1 MTAATDRD
9 ETGRFWVC
17 IVFIVPLLTLQVEER
32 ASIFPD
38 NRMTRLTW
46 QPGGGQK
53 CPSFG
58 PRALIE
64 TNMTLDIRG
73 SIKNTKLSSNPYVV
87 FEEIISNAIDAFLI
101 RIHGDRSEPN
111 LNVKIRVDF
120 SASDLFGDGETMAL
134 SCKDNGCG
142 LGDDQL
148 KAFLTKDTSYKDD
161 LTISGIGQCKGAG
174 RIQFFHHFS
183 ALSID
188 STYRHDS
195 EIIRR
200 QMRYS
205 EPQKQ
210 IDYDDFTSSPG
221 NEADI
226 GTLIRLDRFKDTARA
241 RIAPGEQL
249 SSLFSAPVLKKQML
263 VAFLQRLVGLES
275 RLGDFE
281 FEFLTSHW
289 KTGDQV
295 ETLKRS
301 DLPIATAAPV
311 VQVEER
317 DPRSGDTLGT
327 FQSFKLSHYQLD
339 SSLYDLPKNAIAFCA
354 KYSPVKNITGRYLRT
369 RTEQNNPVAG
379 FHHIVLIESDFL
391 DGHVNEQRDDFD
403 NIPEDI
409 PTGDMFSDAKLS
421 YGSIYEAIDPVIDA
435 MVTPA
440 DWKKEDVLKEITDQ
454 FGISEAMLTD
464 TSTRIVYG
472 EPAKAVVERVLK
484 KYQERVIDETA
495 EIYSLKEAILKAEPD
510 SEEYRKKIDEIS
522 WKYTSS
528 LKNFDM
534 ANLSQLIVRR
544 AAIVEILTLACGKK
558 LAMQAV
564 ADGVRRKDEQIIHN
578 IFFPMRKDSQNV
590 SDHDIWLLSE
600 EYHYY
605 DYIASDIPL
614 ASIKWNN
621 GETVFE
627 SDIDQKFQELLA
639 RRADDNS
646 GKRPDIALFSKE
658 GSAIIVEFKAPGV
671 PTDEHIGDLTE
682 YAHLLAAKSGGK
694 LRKFYGYLIG
704 DTVNNLRLG
713 GTWTPF
719 PTGKGWFQS
728 SPLMDPATRQPLG
741 ETYFEILHFTD
752 VIDRAKKRIG
762 VYQQKLNLNLGKMP

>member
-1 MTAATDRD
+1 MQAGWRSEVTIIGA
-9 ETGRFWVC
+9 
-17 IVFIVPLLTLQVEER
+17 
-32 ASIFPD
+32 
-38 NRMTRLTW
+38 
-46 QPGGGQK
+46 
-53 CPSFG
+53 
-58 PRALIE
+58 RALIE

-101 RIHGDRSEPN
+101 RTRWDGSAPDLS
-111 LNVKIRVDF
+111 VKIRVDF

-161 LTISGIGQCKGAG
+161 LLISGIGQCKGAG
-174 RIQFFHHFS
+174 RIQFFHHFL

-188 STYRHDS
+188 STYRSGTD
-195 EIIRR
+195 IIRR

-226 GTLIRLDRFKDTARA
+226 GTLIHLDQFKDTTRA
-241 RIAPGEQL
+241 RIAQGEKL
-249 SSLFSAPVLKKQML
+249 SDLFSAAALKKQML

-281 FEFLTSHW
+281 FEFVTSHW
-289 KTGDQV
+289 EAGDQT

-301 DLPIATAAPV
+301 DLPTVTAAPV

-317 DPRSGDTLGT
+317 DPHSGDQLGT
-327 FQSFKLSHYQLD
+327 YQYFKLSHYQLD
-339 SSLYDLPKNAIAFCA
+339 ATLYDLPKNAIAFCA
-354 KYSPVKNITGRYLRT
+354 KSSPVKNITARYLRT
-369 RTEQNNPVAG
+369 RIEQNNPVGG

-391 DGHVNEQRDDFD
+391 DVNVNEQRDDFD
-403 NIPEDI
+403 NIPDDI

-421 YGSIYEAIDPVIDA
+421 YGSIHEAIDPIIDA

-454 FGISEAMLTD
+454 FGLNEAMLKD
-464 TSTRIVYG
+464 TSTKIVYG
-472 EPAKAVVERVLK
+472 EPAKSVVERVLK

-510 SEEYRKKIDEIS
+510 SEEYREKIDEIS

-544 AAIVEILTLACGKK
+544 AAIVEILALACGKI

-564 ADGVRRKDEQIIHN
+564 AEGVRRKDEQIIHN
-578 IFFPMRKDSQNV
+578 IFFPMRKDSQDV

-605 DYIASDIPL
+605 DYIASDMSL
-614 ASIKWNN
+614 ASIKWND
-621 GETVFE
+621 GEAVFE

-671 PTDEHIGDLTE
+671 STDEHIGDLTE

-713 GTWTPF
+713 GAWTPF
-719 PTGKGWFQS
+719 PTGNGWFQS

-741 ETYFEILHFTD
+741 ETYFEILHFSD

-762 VYQQKLNLNLGKMP
+762 VYQQKLNLSFDKTS